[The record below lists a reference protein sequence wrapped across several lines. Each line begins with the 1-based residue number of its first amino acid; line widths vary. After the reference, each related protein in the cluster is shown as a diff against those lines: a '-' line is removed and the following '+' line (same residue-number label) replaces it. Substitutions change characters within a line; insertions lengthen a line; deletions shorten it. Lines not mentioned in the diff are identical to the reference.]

1 MIQLGSIS
9 WIYQMISQKEIIK
22 TSLDKVEDILSNL
35 LTGSDM
41 EEHVNS
47 MCLSVVKA
55 GGKRIR
61 PKLALASF
69 YALNQKPE
77 QNELIEYFAASCELL
92 HTASLVHD
100 DVIDKAT
107 IRRGVKTLN
116 ETDGNH
122 AAVLAGDYLFTKCF
136 LCLNNIKKPEIFTEI
151 NNTLATLVSGEL
163 AQLKNQN
170 KLNISIDDYL
180 QTIYSKTGALFELAT
195 SGSAII
201 LECDENKVNALKEY
215 GKQLGIAFQV
225 ADDILDYSSDNAILG
240 KSVGEDL
247 IDGRITLPLIYA
259 LQAVDN
265 SDRSDLED
273 AIKDGNFNKVLDYIV
288 KTGSLEK
295 SHQFALNAAKNAK
308 NAIGFLDDSEYKEL
322 LFSLA
327 DKAANRDK

>member
-1 MIQLGSIS
+1 
-9 WIYQMISQKEIIK
+9 MISQKEIIK
-22 TSLDKVEDILSNL
+22 TSLDKVEKILSNL

-69 YALNQKPE
+69 YALNQKQE
-77 QNELIEYFAASCELL
+77 QNELVEYFAAACELL

-195 SGSAII
+195 SASAII
-201 LECDENKVNALKEY
+201 LDCDQNTVNAFKEY
-215 GKQLGIAFQV
+215 VKQLVIAFQV
-225 ADDILDYSSDNAILG
+225 ADDILDYSSDNEILG

-247 IDGRITLPLIYA
+247 IDGRVTLPLIYA
-259 LQAVDN
+259 LQSVDN
-265 SDRSDLED
+265 SDRSDLEN
-273 AIKDGNFNKVLDYIV
+273 AIKDGNFMKVLDYIV

-295 SHQFALNAAKNAK
+295 SHQFALNAAENAK
-308 NAIGFLDDSEYKEL
+308 NAICFLDDSEYKEL

>member
-1 MIQLGSIS
+1 
-9 WIYQMISQKEIIK
+9 MISQKEIIK
-22 TSLDKVEDILSNL
+22 TSLDKVEKILSNL

-69 YALNQKPE
+69 YALNQKQE
-77 QNELIEYFAASCELL
+77 QNELVEYFAAACELL

-151 NNTLATLVSGEL
+151 NNTLATLVSGEI

-201 LECDENKVNALKEY
+201 LECDENTVNAFKEY

-225 ADDILDYSSDNAILG
+225 ADDILDYSSDNEILG

-247 IDGRITLPLIYA
+247 IDGRVTLPLIYA
-259 LQAVDN
+259 LQSVDN
-265 SDRSDLED
+265 SDRSDLEA
-273 AIKDGNFNKVLDYIV
+273 AIKDGNFMKVLDYIV

-308 NAIGFLDDSEYKEL
+308 NAIGFLDDSEYKDL